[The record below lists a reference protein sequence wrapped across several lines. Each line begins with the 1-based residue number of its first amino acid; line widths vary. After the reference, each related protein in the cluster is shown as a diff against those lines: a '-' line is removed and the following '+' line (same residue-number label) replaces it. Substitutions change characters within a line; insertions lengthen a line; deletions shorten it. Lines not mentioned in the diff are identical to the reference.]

1 MVCLDGF
8 SIVHF
13 YRIVNIW
20 YYFRHF
26 SQSGAV
32 KNSKMLCLHR
42 GQMAESRSCFYCL
55 FKLRFQ
61 RLVDGADGGGIGFDG
76 RAVIGEQAVHLV
88 LHVVSWVYTSADRP
102 FFSCGSTVLRC
113 KSQVALG
120 PALPGF
126 LAVRSLGSSGA
137 LMAGAWA
144 MQCRRTR

>member
-1 MVCLDGF
+1 MVCLDGS

-42 GQMAESRSCFYCL
+42 DKWPRARSCFYCL

-76 RAVIGEQAVHLV
+76 RTVIGEQAVHLV
-88 LHVVSWVYTSADRP
+88 LHIGQLGVHQRRQALFQLRENRP
-102 FFSCGSTVLRC
+102 ERKISR
-113 KSQVALG
+113 
-120 PALPGF
+120 
-126 LAVRSLGSSGA
+126 
-137 LMAGAWA
+137 
-144 MQCRRTR
+144 